1 MKIGDTHTIQVTFS
15 QTDFDRFADLSG
27 DDNPIHVDPVF
38 AARTKFGRT
47 VAHGMLLY
55 STLIQIMGKTFPGP
69 GSRQL
74 TQDLMFPSPTFV
86 GENLNFMLEVVGQ
99 PFPDT
104 IEITTKII
112 RPSGELGC
120 AGKTLAALPGCS
132 PEKINLPVQPLP
144 PAALDHDPGSA
155 NLHGLALGRAA
166 ENTYRIDPDDHRSY
180 LQLLSEQNPLHTD
193 SGYAQKLGFRD
204 VLLTGGE
211 LGGMISHLLGT
222 QLPGRGT
229 NWLKQQ
235 FEFIKPVYPG
245 EPVTGRVQIT
255 RLRPEKDLVNLTT
268 RHLNQAGELLVSG
281 EALVWI
287 SDLERR
293 TDAQD

>member
-1 MKIGDTHTIQVTFS
+1 MKIGDTHTSQVRFT
-15 QTDFDRFADLSG
+15 QADFDRFADLSG
-27 DDNPIHVDPVF
+27 DDNPIHVDPAF

-55 STLIQIMGKTFPGP
+55 STLIRIMGEAFPGP

-74 TQDLMFPSPTFV
+74 TQELMFPSPTFA
-86 GENLNFMLEVVGQ
+86 GENLNVVLEAVGQ

-104 IEITTKII
+104 IELTTRIF

-120 AGKTLAALPGCS
+120 TGKTLTALPGCS
-132 PEKINLPVQPLP
+132 PEEINLPVRNLP
-144 PAALDHDPGSA
+144 SASPDHESGAAK
-155 NLHGLALGRAA
+155 LHGLALGRAA
-166 ENTYRIDPDDHRSY
+166 ENTYQIEPEDHRTY
-180 LQLLSEQNPLHTD
+180 LQLLSEQNPLYTD
-193 SGYAQKLGFRD
+193 SGYAQNMGFRD

-222 QLPGRGT
+222 QLPGPGT

-245 EPVTGRVQIT
+245 EPITGRVQIT

-268 RHLNQAGELLVSG
+268 RHLNQAGELLVCG

-287 SDLERR
+287 SDLQRR